1 VIRRSARA
9 VVRAMRAYPVL
20 LRIGLAEAI
29 AYRAE
34 MFVWMLSM
42 TMPLVM
48 LALWSA
54 VAESGSIGRF
64 GQDTFTA
71 YFLGTLV
78 VRQLSGSWVVWEM
91 IYQIREGTFSMR
103 LLRPIHPLVA
113 LSAESF
119 AAVPMRAFLTSPI
132 IFLVIGIT
140 DGEHLVAG
148 THDTICFFL
157 SMFGAWLLNFSISAI
172 IGTLAMFLQSTMAIW
187 DVWMGSFMLLS
198 GYLVPLELFPPWL
211 ERTARVLPFAYLQ
224 SVPVEILAG
233 LRTGVAAEQ
242 ALFAQW
248 AWVAGVLLI
257 LSLLWRRAVRHYEAF
272 GG

>member
-1 VIRRSARA
+1 MRA
-9 VVRAMRAYPVL
+9 ILRALRAYPTL
-20 LRIGLAEAI
+20 LRIGLAEAV

-42 TMPLVM
+42 TMPLVQ
-48 LALWSA
+48 LALWTA
-54 VAESGSIGRF
+54 VSQAGPIGRF
-64 GQDTFTA
+64 GQSTFTA

-91 IYQIREGTFSMR
+91 IYAIREGTFSMR

-119 AAVPMRAFLTSPI
+119 AALPMRAFLTSPI
-132 IFLVIGIT
+132 IILVIGIT
-140 DGEHLVAG
+140 DGEHLVSG
-148 THDTICFFL
+148 TPDTVCFFL
-157 SMFGAWLLNFSISAI
+157 SMLGAWLLNFTVSAI

-198 GYLVPLELFPPWL
+198 GYLVPLELFPRWL
-211 ERTARVLPFAYLQ
+211 ERAARISPFAYLQ
-224 SVPVEILAG
+224 AVPVEILTG
-233 LRTGVAAEQ
+233 LRSG
-242 ALFAQW
+242 ALAREALLYQW
-248 AWVAGVLLI
+248 LWVGGMMIL
-257 LSLLWRRAVRHYEAF
+257 LSLLWRRAIRHYEAF

>member
-1 VIRRSARA
+1 MIRA
-9 VVRAMRAYPVL
+9 VLRAVRAYPVL
-20 LRIGLAEAI
+20 MRIGLAEAV

-54 VAESGSIGRF
+54 VAESGAVGRF
-64 GQDTFTA
+64 GQSTFTA

-91 IYQIREGTFSMR
+91 IFQIREGTFSMR

-119 AAVPMRAFLTSPI
+119 AALPMRAFLTSPI
-132 IFLVIGIT
+132 IIMVIGIT
-140 DGEHLVAG
+140 DGEHLVSG
-148 THDTICFFL
+148 SHDTICFFL
-157 SMFGAWLLNFSISAI
+157 SMAGAWLLNFTVSAI

-211 ERTARVLPFAYLQ
+211 ERFARISPFAYLQ
-224 SVPVEILAG
+224 SVPVEILTG
-233 LRTGVAAEQ
+233 LRTGVAAQQ
-242 ALFAQW
+242 ALGYQW
-248 AWVAGVLLI
+248 AWVGGLLVV

>member
-1 VIRRSARA
+1 MIRAALRA
-9 VVRAMRAYPVL
+9 LRAYPVL
-20 LRIGLAEAI
+20 LRIGLAEAV

-34 MFVWMLSM
+34 MFVWMLTM

-64 GQDTFTA
+64 GQSTFTA
-71 YFLGTLV
+71 YFLATLV

-119 AAVPMRAFLTSPI
+119 AALPMRAFLTSPI
-132 IFLVIGIT
+132 VILVIGIT
-140 DGEHLVAG
+140 DGEHLVHG
-148 THDTICFFL
+148 THDTLCLFGAMI
-157 SMFGAWLLNFSISAI
+157 GAWLLNFVVSAI
-172 IGTLAMFLQSTMAIW
+172 IGTLAMFFQSTMAIW

-198 GYLVPLELFPPWL
+198 GYLVPLELFPRWL
-211 ERTARVLPFAYLQ
+211 ERFARIAPFSYLQ
-224 SVPVEILAG
+224 AVPVEIMTG
-233 LRTGVAAEQ
+233 LRTGAAAER

-248 AWVAGVLLI
+248 AWVAGLLI
-257 LSLLWRRAVRHYEAF
+257 VLALLWRRAVRHYEAY

>member
-1 VIRRSARA
+1 MRA
-9 VVRAMRAYPVL
+9 IVRALRAYPTL

-64 GQDTFTA
+64 GQSTFTA

-91 IYQIREGTFSMR
+91 IYAIREGTFSMR

-119 AAVPMRAFLTSPI
+119 AALPMRAFLTSPI
-132 IFLVIGIT
+132 IILVIGIT
-140 DGEHLVAG
+140 DGEHLVSG
-148 THDTICFFL
+148 TGNTLLFFAA
-157 SMFGAWLLNFSISAI
+157 MAGAWLLNFTISAI
-172 IGTLAMFLQSTMAIW
+172 IGTLAMFFQSTMAIW

-198 GYLVPLELFPPWL
+198 GYLVPLELFPAWL
-211 ERTARVLPFAYLQ
+211 ERFARISPFAYLQ
-224 SVPVEILAG
+224 AVPVEILTG
-233 LRTGVAAEQ
+233 LRAGQAAQVAV
-242 ALFAQW
+242 LAQW
-248 AWVAGVLLI
+248 MWVAGMMIVL
-257 LSLLWRRAVRHYEAF
+257 SFLWRRAIRHYEAF